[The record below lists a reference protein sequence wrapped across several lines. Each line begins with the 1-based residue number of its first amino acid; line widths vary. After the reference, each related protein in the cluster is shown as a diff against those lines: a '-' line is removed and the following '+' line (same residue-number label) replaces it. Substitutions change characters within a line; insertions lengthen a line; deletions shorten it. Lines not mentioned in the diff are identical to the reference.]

1 MYQWL
6 QALIS
11 GAVIALPHV
20 LSPTTQTHHGLLPKE
35 ALEWTESMR
44 IKYNLPGISIGVIA
58 SPERTGEGWKN
69 ETHGLGYMDTE
80 GKSID
85 GDVSDVHFLQWAPA
99 ESTRRCLQLRRTQ
112 SSSLLCQSVS

>member
-1 MYQWL
+1 
-6 QALIS
+6 
-11 GAVIALPHV
+11 
-20 LSPTTQTHHGLLPKE
+20 
-35 ALEWTESMR
+35 MR

-85 GDVSDVHFLQWAPA
+85 GDVSDVHFLQSAPA
-99 ESTRRCLQLRRTQ
+99 EPTRRRLPLLRIR
-112 SSSLLCQSVS
+112 SSLLLYLSVS

>member
-1 MYQWL
+1 
-6 QALIS
+6 
-11 GAVIALPHV
+11 
-20 LSPTTQTHHGLLPKE
+20 
-35 ALEWTESMR
+35 MR

-85 GDVSDVHFLQWAPA
+85 GDVSDVQ
-99 ESTRRCLQLRRTQ
+99 
-112 SSSLLCQSVS
+112 

>member
-1 MYQWL
+1 MYQWV

-11 GAVIALPHV
+11 GAVIALPHF
-20 LSPTTQTHHGLLPKE
+20 LSPTPQAHHDLLPKE

-44 IKYNLPGISIGVIA
+44 IKYNLPGLSIGVIA

-80 GKSID
+80 GKPID
-85 GDVSDVHFLQWAPA
+85 GDVSNVHQPQRAPT
-99 ESTRRCLQLRRTQ
+99 EPTRRCLQLRQIR
-112 SSSLLCQSVS
+112 SSLLLCQSVS

>member
-1 MYQWL
+1 MYQWV

-11 GAVIALPHV
+11 GAVIALPHF
-20 LSPTTQTHHGLLPKE
+20 LSPTPQAHHGLLPKE

-69 ETHGLGYMDTE
+69 ETHGLGYMDTK
-80 GKSID
+80 GKPID
-85 GDVSDVHFLQWAPA
+85 GDVSHVHKSQRGPA
-99 ESTRRCLQLRRTQ
+99 EPTRRCLQSRRIR
-112 SSSLLCQSVS
+112 SSLPLYPSVS